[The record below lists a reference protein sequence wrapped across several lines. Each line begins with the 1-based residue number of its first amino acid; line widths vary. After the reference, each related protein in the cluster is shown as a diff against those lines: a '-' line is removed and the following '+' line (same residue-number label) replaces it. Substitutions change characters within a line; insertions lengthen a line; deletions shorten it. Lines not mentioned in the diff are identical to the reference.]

1 MPFARLEVEFQIA
14 VLVVAAA
21 LILALHSKLR
31 ELAGR
36 SVLRRLQ
43 RSSDEPARDRKAT
56 ERAFGWNVRAWWGS
70 LASTSPRGW
79 GPLQRRKLEKVLAE
93 ADEFVQS
100 LNDQYASPS
109 GSSDT

>member
-1 MPFARLEVEFQIA
+1 WLCTA
-14 VLVVAAA
+14 
-21 LILALHSKLR
+21 SC
-31 ELAGR
+31 GR
-36 SVLRRLQ
+36 SRAGSSPLRCRP
-43 RSSDEPARDRKAT
+43 RSGDEPARDRKAT

-93 ADEFVQS
+93 ADDFVQS

-109 GSSDT
+109 GTTDTKSR